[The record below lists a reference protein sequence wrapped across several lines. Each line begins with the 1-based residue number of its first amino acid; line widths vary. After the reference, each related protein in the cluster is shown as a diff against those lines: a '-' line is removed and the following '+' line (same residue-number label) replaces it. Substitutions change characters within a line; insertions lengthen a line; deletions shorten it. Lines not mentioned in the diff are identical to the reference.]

1 MVTMVLF
8 LAMLA
13 VAQIKMAGMNV
24 KDFWSFIKANDTL
37 NKLYAFS
44 IKYDQLT
51 PQQQVL
57 FLQEADTIFDA
68 FEKVPDAL
76 WEEEYQKYMEILNKY
91 KDIKINE
98 EEKTFTLGGYTFHEG
113 DYISLDGTTGKI
125 YNGDIISLHIP
136 STNENHHML
145 DEQAFNQMKKDAT
158 LQAAISAVKNGET
171 ITFLDDITED
181 VTEDIEEPMPLKG
194 SLVQIYFLDGN
205 PRYGY

>member
-1 MVTMVLF
+1 MVLF

-68 FEKVPDAL
+68 FGKVPDAL
-76 WEEEYQKYMEILNKY
+76 WEEEYPKYMEILNKY
-91 KDIKINE
+91 KDIKI
-98 EEKTFTLGGYTFHEG
+98 KRWQ
-113 DYISLDGTTGKI
+113 S
-125 YNGDIISLHIP
+125 
-136 STNENHHML
+136 
-145 DEQAFNQMKKDAT
+145 Q
-158 LQAAISAVKNGET
+158 
-171 ITFLDDITED
+171 DD
-181 VTEDIEEPMPLKG
+181 
-194 SLVQIYFLDGN
+194 
-205 PRYGY
+205 

>member
-8 LAMLA
+8 LALLA

-44 IKYDQLT
+44 VKYDQLT

-76 WEEEYQKYMEILNKY
+76 WEEEYQKYMEVLNKY
-91 KDIKINE
+91 RDIKILRWE
-98 EEKTFTLGGYTFHEG
+98 AK
-113 DYISLDGTTGKI
+113 
-125 YNGDIISLHIP
+125 
-136 STNENHHML
+136 
-145 DEQAFNQMKKDAT
+145 
-158 LQAAISAVKNGET
+158 
-171 ITFLDDITED
+171 ED
-181 VTEDIEEPMPLKG
+181 
-194 SLVQIYFLDGN
+194 
-205 PRYGY
+205 